1 MKLYTP
7 VNQKK
12 KNPENEKM
20 IFSSPE
26 DLKRMNISF
35 KDKRRE
41 LNQFIKMDPFGR
53 IIFDQ
58 PRFQSRKQF
67 TDMNV
72 LGSVTVLENCRIVI
86 WAFRIPTSGWETVES
101 EENQITYSELIS
113 NCLNTLEYADELGVR
128 WVRALWNHLSS
139 HQFTQNRQEEDYI
152 LD

>member
-86 WAFRIPTSGWETVES
+86 
-101 EENQITYSELIS
+101 
-113 NCLNTLEYADELGVR
+113 
-128 WVRALWNHLSS
+128 
-139 HQFTQNRQEEDYI
+139 
-152 LD
+152 